1 MMKLPKTFLRGSI
14 PPLITPFRNGKV
26 DYDAYA
32 GLVEFQVKNGSH
44 GILVNGTTSEPAS
57 LTVEERNR
65 LVDVAN
71 TLWGERGLQ
80 FQIAPSLELNEDDKK
95 LRVHVPQIA
104 DATWAKDNLSY
115 RFGTHVYLL
124 PLTGKVKRRKKG
136 DSVELTWE

>member
-1 MMKLPKTFLRGSI
+1 
-14 PPLITPFRNGKV
+14 
-26 DYDAYA
+26 
-32 GLVEFQVKNGSH
+32 
-44 GILVNGTTSEPAS
+44 
-57 LTVEERNR
+57 
-65 LVDVAN
+65 
-71 TLWGERGLQ
+71 
-80 FQIAPSLELNEDDKK
+80 LELNEEDKK